1 MSFVAHTQKELKTS
15 LSTISQEAL
24 ESSLEKKELQKWERG
39 ALLASQNEEY
49 MQTTKEIGNL
59 GTQLYDY

>member
-1 MSFVAHTQKELKTS
+1 MSFVAHTQEGLKTS

-49 MQTTKEIGNL
+49 MQTTKELGNL
-59 GTQLYDY
+59 GTQLYD